1 MADRL
6 CRCGCGTHAASSSRF
21 QSPGGSH
28 ISLATSVSSLQP
40 NIARPL
46 SAPAQPTRPRR
57 RAASPYLQPML
68 LPDASDP
75 QHEAPTMM
83 PVAQPSSRRTRRHRL
98 HAHNSSGFLLL
109 FLSLCALIGATV
121 ASSAIPSM
129 TPSPALPTPKAIH
142 TQPSPAAPTP
152 IPTSTG
158 ANRVYQQL
166 AAEASSSSAPPN
178 HNVDVQVAQPVECDF
193 MNITFDP
200 SRGTPPY
207 TVMISIEDYWPV
219 TVSLPATYDDASKDL
234 WLYQYPVPSF
244 TGPTKNPSLIVT
256 VTDSSG
262 LMANSSAFVQV
273 SSAATGASCAPL
285 DYPGSF
291 FFYTQGA
298 ASMCQDYSIFW
309 NGSYAPP
316 VTAVFLPELAPPI
329 YVPAPSLTSSNMS
342 WEVAMQGGTRFVMTL
357 GDSRAVGGSGG
368 VSKLNIVAL
377 NEYYTDACIAQANY
391 QHRVFAPASTAPP
404 ASIFPDAT
412 STLASL
418 TTSGGIVATVT
429 VIETIKNGRTVHG
442 KGGGGL
448 SSIGFLIAM
457 IVVFVTFGLMG
468 VALGWFCYRRRQ
480 KRKHNIKAWDLPNS
494 DPSVPFNADPNMPIA
509 PGVFGRSVTR
519 QASTNTRNAADRAS
533 LSGVSNYD
541 PVSLSSRPLGHAP
554 STRASLRSWTSSAFD
569 HLQIATGAPQTGAHQ
584 PGHTGDYAL
593 MDAGSYA
600 ADAHAY
606 SRGGHH
612 ARSPTSGTLSNS
624 SRDAWSPTDSVPRT
638 FGFYSDDP
646 QTPNHLHSRTGSP
659 PSVSRSTSTD
669 GTSSKS
675 MRVGAG
681 PTYRPDAASQAA
693 YHDLLASNTTR
704 MNSVR
709 NVAGARTQGWAD
721 LSGEQ
726 RDGRLAVSEQST
738 RIVRH
743 SDAGLLLDDN
753 DNGDELINLREGRV
767 MELPPQYDTIHPS
780 TGSHQRPLY
789 EQAAQSYNGQQGGRP
804 RQHMRALDSV
814 DISDAGS
821 RPAEVHAADL
831 VDENDDESA
840 FWAH

>member
-1 MADRL
+1 
-6 CRCGCGTHAASSSRF
+6 
-21 QSPGGSH
+21 
-28 ISLATSVSSLQP
+28 
-40 NIARPL
+40 
-46 SAPAQPTRPRR
+46 
-57 RAASPYLQPML
+57 
-68 LPDASDP
+68 
-75 QHEAPTMM
+75 
-83 PVAQPSSRRTRRHRL
+83 
-98 HAHNSSGFLLL
+98 
-109 FLSLCALIGATV
+109 
-121 ASSAIPSM
+121 
-129 TPSPALPTPKAIH
+129 
-142 TQPSPAAPTP
+142 
-152 IPTSTG
+152 
-158 ANRVYQQL
+158 
-166 AAEASSSSAPPN
+166 
-178 HNVDVQVAQPVECDF
+178 
-193 MNITFDP
+193 
-200 SRGTPPY
+200 
-207 TVMISIEDYWPV
+207 
-219 TVSLPATYDDASKDL
+219 
-234 WLYQYPVPSF
+234 
-244 TGPTKNPSLIVT
+244 
-256 VTDSSG
+256 
-262 LMANSSAFVQV
+262 
-273 SSAATGASCAPL
+273 
-285 DYPGSF
+285 
-291 FFYTQGA
+291 
-298 ASMCQDYSIFW
+298 
-309 NGSYAPP
+309 
-316 VTAVFLPELAPPI
+316 
-329 YVPAPSLTSSNMS
+329 
-342 WEVAMQGGTRFVMTL
+342 MQGGTRFVMTL

-429 VIETIKNGRTVHG
+429 VIETIKNGRTVPRQ
-442 KGGGGL
+442 
-448 SSIGFLIAM
+448 
-457 IVVFVTFGLMG
+457 
-468 VALGWFCYRRRQ
+468 RRR
-480 KRKHNIKAWDLPNS
+480 RVIFDRIPHRHDRRVCHLWLDGRRARLVLLPPTSEAKAQHQGLGPTELRS
-494 DPSVPFNADPNMPIA
+494 
-509 PGVFGRSVTR
+509 FGPLQCRSQHAHRSRRLCRSVTR

-569 HLQIATGAPQTGAHQ
+569 HFADRHRSTADWCSPAR
-584 PGHTGDYAL
+584 HTGDYAL

-675 MRVGAG
+675 TRVGAG

-804 RQHMRALDSV
+804 RQHMRAHRL
-814 DISDAGS
+814 G
-821 RPAEVHAADL
+821 RYFRRRQ
-831 VDENDDESA
+831 SA
-840 FWAH
+840 R

>member
-1 MADRL
+1 M
-6 CRCGCGTHAASSSRF
+6 T
-21 QSPGGSH
+21 P
-28 ISLATSVSSLQP
+28 
-40 NIARPL
+40 
-46 SAPAQPTRPRR
+46 APA
-57 RAASPYLQPML
+57 
-68 LPDASDP
+68 
-75 QHEAPTMM
+75 
-83 PVAQPSSRRTRRHRL
+83 
-98 HAHNSSGFLLL
+98 
-109 FLSLCALIGATV
+109 LSTIQAF
-121 ASSAIPSM
+121 
-129 TPSPALPTPKAIH
+129 H
-142 TQPSPAAPTP
+142 TQPSQAAPTP
-152 IPTSTG
+152 IPASTT
-158 ANRVYQQL
+158 ADRDYQQL
-166 AAEASSSSAPPN
+166 AADASTSSAPPN
-178 HNVDVQVAQPVECDF
+178 HNVDVQVAQPVECDY

-256 VTDSSG
+256 VTDASG

-273 SSAATGASCAPL
+273 NSAPTGATCAPF
-285 DYPGSF
+285 DYAGSF

-309 NGSYAPP
+309 DGSYAPP

-377 NEYYTDACIAQANY
+377 NEYYTDSCIAQANY

-404 ASIFPDAT
+404 ASVFPDAT

-448 SSIGFLIAM
+448 SSVGFLVVM
-457 IVVFVTFGLMG
+457 IVVFATFGLMG

-569 HLQIATGAPQTGAHQ
+569 HFHIATGAQQTGAHQ
-584 PGHTGDYAL
+584 PAHTGDYAL
-593 MDAGSYA
+593 MDAGSAA
-600 ADAHAY
+600 ADAHVS

-624 SRDAWSPTDSVPRT
+624 SREAWSPTDSIPRT

-646 QTPNHLHSRTGSP
+646 QTPSYLQSRTGSP
-659 PSVSRSTSTD
+659 PSVSRSTSAD
-669 GTSSKS
+669 GASSKS
-675 MRVGAG
+675 TRVGAG

-726 RDGRLAVSEQST
+726 RDGRLVGSDPST

-789 EQAAQSYNGQQGGRP
+789 EQAAQSYSQSYGGQQGTRA
-804 RQHMRALDSV
+804 RQHVRALDSV
-814 DISDAGS
+814 DISEAGN